1 MLYSVKYNDIMTEKF
16 GLEINRYFFVE
27 RAVILPGSGEIKKIP
42 LTPSERSRGKY
53 AGQFYLI

>member
-27 RAVILPGSGEIKKIP
+27 RAVILPGSGEIKKF
-42 LTPSERSRGKY
+42 PSILQKDRGESMRDN
-53 AGQFYLI
+53 FI